1 MPTYQF
7 QVVEDYQSPD
17 VRWTYLSDDDA
28 AKRYGR
34 LLIKDFKSHGGKFAA
49 HTNMEI
55 KDDQGRR
62 VAILPF
68 EDI

>member
-1 MPTYQF
+1 MPIYQF

-34 LLIKDFKSHGGKFAA
+34 LLIKVTSSRTAVSSPLTPK
-49 HTNMEI
+49 
-55 KDDQGRR
+55 
-62 VAILPF
+62 
-68 EDI
+68 